1 MDPMIARVNFSSEAW
16 RFICVWIASTAL
28 IFIDVFGI
36 GDAQRRIS
44 QDLFYDVAA
53 IVIEPQMRPPIVTVL
68 ATDGDL
74 ANLQASWPLSHALQG
89 EVLSE
94 IAAYR
99 PAALFVDILFLD
111 VRDPAATNA
120 LLESLKDFDTPVLL
134 ASPWDGASA
143 PPPPDSLAFY
153 ARAKELGASV
163 VDARYMQL
171 DGTTVALPGGDTE
184 PLPAGLAV
192 RDIYCQQADCAPLEK
207 RRSKPTEIAWRGT
220 PAGCVTMEGNAR
232 EACEQIPRSWPMRLL
247 TRFYSSLFPA
257 LAPQPL
263 VYQGLLPFET
273 ITLSDLLLA
282 DDPGVQLTDAVV
294 FYGQSFRAASD
305 VVQSPV
311 YGAVGGVMAHAAHF
325 DDLASRGDRKFIP
338 ERPFG
343 VGSMV
348 YEACLIGLLCLAMT
362 SARLVFQTRA
372 RAAVVRPDGTLSES
386 RLHFLTAVAVGST
399 AFVVLICEA
408 ALLRTTPEHW
418 LVAFGVIA
426 LDSYVP
432 WTHLQN
438 EIRARLNSVRR
449 YLRGKYGRQ

>member
-1 MDPMIARVNFSSEAW
+1 MNPMTARVNFSSEAW
-16 RFICVWIASTAL
+16 RFTCVWIASTAL
-28 IFIDVFGI
+28 IFIDVLGI

-53 IVIEPQMRPPIVTVL
+53 IAIEAPLRPPIVTVL

-89 EVLSE
+89 EVLAE

-120 LLESLKDFDTPVLL
+120 LLESLQALDTPVLL
-134 ASPWDGASA
+134 ASPWDGTSA
-143 PPPPDSLAFY
+143 PPPPASLDFY
-153 ARAKELGASV
+153 ARAKQLGASI
-163 VDARYMQL
+163 VDARYLQL
-171 DGTTVALPGGDTE
+171 DGTTVALPGGDTQ

-192 RDIYCQQADCAPLEK
+192 RDIYCEQADCAPLQK
-207 RRSKPTEIAWRGT
+207 RRLKPTEIAWRGT
-220 PAGCVTMEGNAR
+220 PAGCAAGKESAM
-232 EACEQIPRSWPMRLL
+232 EACAQIPQSWPMRLFARL
-247 TRFYSSLFPA
+247 VGGLFPS

-273 ITLSDLLLA
+273 VTLSDLLLA
-282 DDPGVQLTDAVV
+282 DDPGAELTDAVV

-311 YGAVGGVMAHAAHF
+311 YGAVVGVMAHAAHF

-348 YEACLIGLLCLAMT
+348 YEAGLIGLLCLAMT
-362 SARLVFQTRA
+362 GARLLLQTRA
-372 RAAVVRPDGTLSES
+372 RAIVVKPDGTLSES
-386 RLHFLTAVAVGST
+386 RLHFLTAVAVGLT

-418 LVAFGVIA
+418 LVAFGVMA

-432 WTHLQN
+432 WTHLQD
-438 EIRARLNSVRR
+438 EIRARIHSVRR
-449 YLRGKYGRQ
+449 YFRGKDGKQ